1 MKFCVIGLGRLGY
14 HVATRLAANNAQV
27 LAIDSNP
34 LTVASIKDHVTHA
47 VCLRI
52 TDEESLRS
60 IGIHEFNTV
69 IVTVGENMAQS
80 ILISVLLKKK
90 LHIKQVITRAI
101 NEIHKDILKLVGADQ
116 VIIPEKQAGI
126 HLADMLTSPFT
137 DLIRLS
143 STFAI
148 SKLIAPKPFI
158 GKTMHSLKL
167 YTYYHVHCFGIEKE
181 EKVITTIDPNYV
193 ITPDDKLIFGGCNTD
208 LEKLAQ
214 L

>member
-14 HVATRLAANNAQV
+14 HVATRLAENNAQV

-34 LTVASIKDHVTHA
+34 LLIASIKDNVTHA
-47 VCLRI
+47 VCLRV

-90 LHIKQVITRAI
+90 LGVKQVITRAI

-137 DLIRLS
+137 DFVRLS
-143 STFAI
+143 KDFAV
-148 SKLIAPKPFI
+148 SKLITPTRFV
-158 GKTMHSLKL
+158 GKTLQSLKL
-167 YTYYHVHCFGIEKE
+167 YSTYRVHCFGVEKIEKI
-181 EKVITTIDPNYV
+181 ITAADPQY
-193 ITPDDKLIFGGCNTD
+193 IICEGDKLIFGGCDDD
-208 LEKLAQ
+208 LEKLAS

>member
-34 LTVASIKDHVTHA
+34 IIVASIKDLVTHA
-47 VCLRI
+47 ICLRI

-60 IGIHEFNTV
+60 VGIHEFNTV

-90 LHIKQVITRAI
+90 LRIKQVVTRAI
-101 NEIHKDILKLVGADQ
+101 NEIHKEILNLVGSDM
-116 VIIPEKQAGI
+116 VVIPEKEAGI
-126 HLADMLTSPFT
+126 HLADTLTSPFT
-137 DLIRLS
+137 DFIRLS
-143 STFAI
+143 TGFAV
-148 SKLIAPKPFI
+148 SKLTAPKPFV
-158 GKTMHSLKL
+158 GKTIKSLSI
-167 YTYYHVHCFGIEKE
+167 YNTYHIHCFGIETEDKL
-181 EKVITTIDPNYV
+181 ITIVDPTYV
-193 ITPDDKLIFGGCNTD
+193 IKATDKLIFGGGNAD
-208 LEKLAQ
+208 LEKLAR